1 MQRKR
6 IVSKTMFTTM
16 ISVLI
21 AIQVI
26 IALTPLGSLPAFGP
40 IIMTTAHIPVIVSS
54 IVLGI
59 HGGIISGTVYGLLSF
74 LVWTFRPVSPI
85 AFLFTPFYSVGEVS
99 GNFFSLIICFV
110 PRILIGILTFVFIKI
125 IFKNCKNK
133 FIKNFFG
140 AFISNMI
147 CSFILL
153 FFVYM
158 FFGQSY
164 SIVLGVEYKSIV
176 FVIMST
182 FLFNSI
188 PESILGGFVAYG
200 VSKILKI

>member
-1 MQRKR
+1 MQVKR
-6 IVSKTMFTTM
+6 IVSKTKFITM

-21 AIQVI
+21 AIQII

-40 IIMTTAHIPVIVSS
+40 IIMTTAHIPVIVSAM
-54 IVLGI
+54 VLGMR
-59 HGGIISGTVYGLLSF
+59 GGIISGVVYGLLSF
-74 LVWTFRPVSPI
+74 LIWTFRPVSPV

-99 GNFFSLIICFV
+99 GNLFSLVICFV
-110 PRILIGILTFVFIKI
+110 PRILIGVLTVVFIQYV
-125 IFKNCKNK
+125 FNNYENK

-153 FFVYM
+153 FFVYV

-164 SIVLGVEYKSIV
+164 SIVLGVEYKSII
-176 FVIMST
+176 FIIMST

-200 VSKILKI
+200 VSKVFKN